1 MAAMWLNACCAA
13 MRTEQFSWVMW
24 MIWWQSLSVLGS
36 LAVTGPIGVAIAVWL
51 LAGKSWRLTLSWCL
65 LFGIGMALVVLTKV
79 AFIGWGLGVP
89 SVEFAGFSGH
99 AMRAAAVFPVAFYLA
114 FRRWDGPHRQLA
126 LAAGI
131 LVAVLIAVARV
142 YVMAHSV
149 SEAVT
154 GCLLG
159 LAVAAVFIWHASTE
173 NHMAL
178 SRVLMALC
186 IPVLLVAPRV
196 EPMPTEQW
204 MTQLALFLSGHDR
217 PYTRSLWHRTGPR
230 SVLR

>member
-1 MAAMWLNACCAA
+1 MWLNDVALQCA
-13 MRTEQFSWVMW
+13 RNVLWVVC

-65 LFGIGMALVVLTKV
+65 LFGAGMALVVLTKV
-79 AFIGWGLGVP
+79 AFIGWGVGVP

-126 LAAGI
+126 LTAGV

-142 YVMAHSV
+142 YLMAHSV

-159 LAVAAVFIWHASTE
+159 LVVAAAFIWHASTE
-173 NHMAL
+173 NHLAL

-196 EPMPTEQW
+196 EPMPTEEW
-204 MTQLALFLSGHDR
+204 MTQLALFLSGHER
-217 PYTRSLWHRTGPR
+217 PYTRSLWHRPGPR